1 MGRQLIVF
9 CVATALVVFH
19 AAADEVEPSEAPEP
33 VQEVSPGAADEP
45 ELSEVQESIHET
57 QPGEAA
63 NEGGMSAE
71 CIAFRADVDA
81 NIGDIMRAGCEPT
94 LGQMSKLMD
103 NPIGNVAM
111 FINQVDVFDLTNDEI
126 SKSRDETQVSYMGV
140 IQIPTSISENW
151 SIIHRAVYSVPS
163 FPMSQNKIDNAG
175 GFTPPSQPPGGGG
188 PGQPPA
194 SGPPLPIDLFSGRTT
209 GFGDMYYLGMLS
221 PKAAPKIG
229 DGIFIWGLG
238 VNQSF
243 PTATDDVLGTGKW
256 STGPAGLAGYLGP
269 KWKIA
274 ALMQNYFSHSGDSDR
289 DKVKLTNL
297 QYFYYYSLSDVMSI
311 GAGPNIIANWE
322 AGSGDKW
329 TVPIGLGINRTF
341 KIGKVP
347 VRVGA
352 EAFYNVVRP
361 DSIGSNWGF
370 RFYVI
375 PAVPAALF
383 KWTGL

>member
-1 MGRQLIVF
+1 MRRQLICMVIL
-9 CVATALVVFH
+9 TTL
-19 AAADEVEPSEAPEP
+19 AAFPAVADEVEPNEEP
-33 VQEVSPGAADEP
+33 NPVRETPTNAGGEVPVPAQA
-45 ELSEVQESIHET
+45 T
-57 QPGEAA
+57 QPEETATE
-63 NEGGMSAE
+63 EGGMSAE
-71 CIAFRADVDA
+71 CIAFRADIDA

-111 FINQVDVFDLTNDEI
+111 WINQVDVFQLTNDEV
-126 SKSRDETQVSYMGV
+126 SKSRDETQVNYMGI
-140 IQIPTSISENW
+140 IQVPTSISENW

-175 GFTPPSQPPGGGG
+175 GLTPPSQPPGGGG

-194 SGPPLPIDLFSGRTT
+194 SRPDLLPIDLFSGRTT
-209 GFGDMYYLGMLS
+209 GFGDMYYVGLVS

-229 DGIFIWGLG
+229 DGSLIWGLG

-256 STGPAGLAGYLGP
+256 STGPAAIAGYLGP
-269 KWKIA
+269 KVKVAGLI
-274 ALMQNYFSHSGDSDR
+274 QNYFSHSGDSKR

-311 GAGPNIIANWE
+311 GAGPNVIANWE

-341 KIGKVP
+341 QIGKVP
-347 VRVGA
+347 VRIGA

-361 DSIGSNWGF
+361 DSIGSDWGL
-370 RFYVI
+370 RFFVI

-383 KWTGL
+383 KWTSL

>member
-1 MGRQLIVF
+1 MGRPLIVF
-9 CVATALVVFH
+9 CVVTALTVFH

-33 VQEVSPGAADEP
+33 VQEISPGAADEL

-63 NEGGMSAE
+63 AKEGGMSAE
-71 CIAFRADVDA
+71 CIALRANIDA

-111 FINQVDVFDLTNDEI
+111 WFHQVDVFELTNDEV
-126 SKSRDETQVSYMGV
+126 SKSRDETQVNYMQI
-140 IQIPTSISENW
+140 IQVPTSITENW
-151 SIIHRAVYSVPS
+151 NIIHRVIYSVPS

-175 GFTPPSQPPGGGG
+175 GFTPPSQPPGGG
-188 PGQPPA
+188 PAQPPA
-194 SGPPLPIDLFSGRTT
+194 SGPQLPIDLFSGRTT

-229 DGIFIWGLG
+229 DGILIWALG

-274 ALMQNYFSHSGDSDR
+274 ALIQNYFSHSGDSDR
-289 DKVKLTNL
+289 DNVRLTNL
-297 QYFYYYSLSDVMSI
+297 QYFYYYSLSDVMSV

-322 AGSGDKW
+322 ASKGDKW

-341 KIGKVP
+341 KFGKVP
-347 VRVGA
+347 VRFGA

-361 DSIGSNWGF
+361 DSIGSNWSF

>member
-1 MGRQLIVF
+1 MRRQLICTVIL
-9 CVATALVVFH
+9 TTLVGFPAV
-19 AAADEVEPSEAPEP
+19 ADEVEPNGEPSVVREISPNAGGEVPVP
-33 VQEVSPGAADEP
+33 VQETGP
-45 ELSEVQESIHET
+45 E
-57 QPGEAA
+57 EAVA
-63 NEGGMSAE
+63 EEGGMSAE

-111 FINQVDVFDLTNDEI
+111 WFNQVDIFGLTNDEV
-126 SKSRDETQVSYMGV
+126 SKSRDETQVNYMGI

-151 SIIHRAVYSVPS
+151 SIIHRGVYSVPS
-163 FPMSQNKIDNAG
+163 FPMSQSKINNAS
-175 GFTPPSQPPGGGG
+175 GFSPPSQPPGGGG
-188 PGQPPA
+188 PGLPPS
-194 SGPPLPIDLFSGRTT
+194 SGPELPIDRFSGRTT
-209 GFGDMYYLGMLS
+209 GFGDMYYVGLVS
-221 PKAAPKIG
+221 PKAAPQIG
-229 DGIFIWGLG
+229 DGSFIWGLG
-238 VNQSF
+238 IDQSF
-243 PTATDDVLGTGKW
+243 RTATEDVLGTGKW
-256 STGPAGLAGYLGP
+256 STGPAALAGYLGP
-269 KWKIA
+269 KVKVA
-274 ALMQNYFSHSGDSDR
+274 ALVQNYFSHSGDSDR
-289 DKVKLTNL
+289 DKVRLMNL

-322 AGSGDKW
+322 ASKGDKW

-341 KIGKVP
+341 QFGKVP
-347 VRVGA
+347 VRIGA

-370 RFYVI
+370 RFMVI